1 MLPEGRGIPWVL
13 KNADDGPERP
23 GQGDCTKK
31 TGRWEAAG
39 GTAESHTIVL
49 LKYSL

>member
-23 GQGDCTKK
+23 EQRQG
-31 TGRWEAAG
+31 G
-39 GTAESHTIVL
+39 GKLQEELQRVTQ
-49 LKYSL
+49 